1 MRRPDI
7 GTLPGAATVDD
18 ESYLDFVEGLR
29 AFNLSRMVPRHA
41 ASADQLA
48 PQLRARDPGANLQ
61 TLFREH
67 GRAPAAQVTRR
78 MMRSTQQMMWRGTVR
93 SCRRI
98 EGELGAALA
107 RASATA
113 AQRLE
118 VDPAFDYP
126 PYARAQEIHLQPGGF
141 QDEPLAGFIYHY
153 SSKIFFTGD
162 NDDDHIH
169 DVMARW
175 CPADAPPRVVL
186 DLGCGI
192 GQTTTALKN
201 RFPDARVIGVDT
213 AAPLLRYA
221 HDRAL
226 RMGLEVEFRQRSAAA
241 TGLDDASVDLVL
253 VMILFHELPTD
264 VAEDVVREAA
274 RVLRPGGTMTIVDFP
289 HIPADELSG
298 RHTMRTFDSWYNGE
312 PYAADFVH
320 SDFTALLQRHFVD
333 VNPNYRPA
341 ATSTGPLQIRV
352 CRKS

>member
-1 MRRPDI
+1 MSRPDI

-29 AFNLSRMVPRHA
+29 AFNLSRMVPQHA
-41 ASADQLA
+41 ASADRLA
-48 PQLRARDPGANLQ
+48 PALRQRDPASTLQ

-67 GRAPAAQVTRR
+67 GRAPVAQFTRR
-78 MMRSTQQMMWRGTVR
+78 MMRSTQQMMWRGTLR

-98 EGELGAALA
+98 AGELEQALA
-107 RASATA
+107 RSSATA
-113 AQRLE
+113 AQRLDI
-118 VDPAFDYP
+118 DPAFDYP
-126 PYARAQEIHLQPGGF
+126 QYARDQDIHLQPGGF
-141 QDEPLAGFIYHY
+141 QDEALAGFIYHY

-175 CPADAPPRVVL
+175 CPADTPPRVVL

-192 GQTTTALKN
+192 GQTTTALKR
-201 RFPDARVIGVDT
+201 RFPDAQVIGVDT

-226 RMGLEVEFRQRSAAA
+226 RMDMEVEFRQRSAAA
-241 TGLDDASVDLVL
+241 TGLADASVDLIL
-253 VMILFHELPTD
+253 VMILFHELPGD
-264 VAEDVVREAA
+264 VAEGVVREAA

-298 RHTMRTFDSWYNGE
+298 RHSMRIFDSWYNGE
-312 PYAADFVH
+312 PYGADFVH
-320 SDFTALLQRHFVD
+320 SDFTALLQRHFAD